1 MVERGIDGYSVYKE
15 EKLKSKFLSQ
25 VEESVQIKAKET
37 STGKIVDINPNIN
50 DAYWDTLMRNKFKTG
65 ELVLLAGKL
74 PNKWEYRKYTD
85 I

>member
-1 MVERGIDGYSVYKE
+1 
-15 EKLKSKFLSQ
+15 
-25 VEESVQIKAKET
+25 
-37 STGKIVDINPNIN
+37 
-50 DAYWDTLMRNKFKTG
+50 MRNKFKTG